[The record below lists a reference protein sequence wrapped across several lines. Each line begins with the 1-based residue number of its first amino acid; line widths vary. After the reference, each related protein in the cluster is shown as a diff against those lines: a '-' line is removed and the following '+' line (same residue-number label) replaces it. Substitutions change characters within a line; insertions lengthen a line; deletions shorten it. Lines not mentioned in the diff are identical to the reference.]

1 MLKVIL
7 DYPISVF
14 LFVVVLIFVS
24 IFFICILPDKWTDS
38 DIFMCAVASVWA
50 VILIAGIVAT
60 VIIFFSTKEPIDN
73 FEKDKVDLNNASVAK
88 VEYRP
93 IEGFARKMFGET
105 GTPEGN
111 DETGEIKITLGSSEN
126 QNLKKIFEE

>member
-1 MLKVIL
+1 M
-7 DYPISVF
+7 
-14 LFVVVLIFVS
+14 
-24 IFFICILPDKWTDS
+24 
-38 DIFMCAVASVWA
+38 VA
-50 VILIAGIVAT
+50 I
-60 VIIFFSTKEPIDN
+60 TKDN
-73 FEKDKVDLNNASVAK
+73 FVRNKVDLNNSQITK

-105 GTPEGN
+105 GTPEEN

>member
-1 MLKVIL
+1 MREKL
-7 DYPISVF
+7 
-14 LFVVVLIFVS
+14 
-24 IFFICILPDKWTDS
+24 DS
-38 DIFMCAVASVWA
+38 DCVIYNVEITVTQGKNKLTKVVA
-50 VILIAGIVAT
+50 L
-60 VIIFFSTKEPIDN
+60 TKDN